1 MNNFLNRGLL
11 FKTFVFTNT
20 SLGLYGFSRGYRS
33 SSTYNVDNEK
43 LTSNKIL
50 DGTINSI
57 FYMIPPWNL
66 YNVTKLLNRIEI
78 EYRNLDK
85 SLYNS
90 EYEDL
95 TGRCTDTV

>member
-11 FKTFVFTNT
+11 SKTFVVTNL

-33 SSTYNVDNEK
+33 SSKYDHNEK
-43 LTSNKIL
+43 LTSRKIL
-50 DGTINSI
+50 DGTITSI

-66 YNVTKLLNRIEI
+66 YYVTKLLNRMEI
-78 EYRNLDK
+78 KYKNLDK

-95 TGRCTDTV
+95 TGQCTDTI